1 MPEKFHDSVERR
13 ASDSTAES
21 EACVIKEEREGGVAA
36 WLTVLGSALVY
47 YASMGVLNSFGFF
60 NNYYSHDFLQN
71 TPTSTIAFIG
81 TLQIALMNSLAA
93 VSGALCDH
101 YGVRWLY
108 AGAGSGTAAGL
119 LILSFAQPGCFW
131 QVFLVQGLLVGFAAA
146 FGAQPALTVVGQH
159 FKQQR
164 AVAMGFVAAGSALG
178 GIGFPLMFESL
189 LPLLGFQWMLRVAA
203 LKVAVIYL
211 VAIAISTSKPIG
223 KIQHRDCGSLIDFRG
238 FFDIRYAVLCVGGFF
253 AQLGQWIP
261 SYYIKMY
268 TNAAYPGNSVSEYFL
283 PVLNG
288 CSILGAVLGGFL
300 GDHLGRLNLLWPI
313 VMFTGCIC
321 IFIWLLIDSLAA
333 TVLFVCLYGFGTGIF
348 TALLPSVVGQ
358 ITPDENL
365 GARVG
370 AFYSVVAIASL
381 VGTPIGSALITTDD
395 KREGY
400 WWLIVFSGTAI
411 TIGSLFMLSSRL
423 LHDKNLR
430 KKW

>member
-1 MPEKFHDSVERR
+1 MSEKFHNSIERR
-13 ASDSTAES
+13 ASDSTADS
-21 EACVIKEEREGGVAA
+21 EASLIKEEREGGVAA
-36 WLTVLGSALVY
+36 WLTVVGSILVY
-47 YASMGVLNSFGFF
+47 YCSMGILNSFGFF
-60 NNYYSHDFLQN
+60 NNFYSSDFLEKT
-71 TPTSTIAFIG
+71 TPSTIAFIG

-93 VSGALCDH
+93 VSGALCDL
-101 YGVRWLY
+101 YGIRWLY
-108 AGAGSGTAAGL
+108 IGAGTGTSAGL
-119 LILSFAQPGCFW
+119 VMLSFAQPGRFW

-164 AVAMGFVAAGSALG
+164 AIAMGLVTAGSALG
-178 GIGFPLMFESL
+178 GIGFPLMFERL
-189 LPLLGFQWMLRVAA
+189 LPVLGFSWMLRVAA
-203 LKVAVIYL
+203 LKI
-211 VAIAISTSKPIG
+211 AILYSISLAISTSRPVG
-223 KIQHRDCGSLIDFRG
+223 KDQPRNCGALIDFRG
-238 FFDIRYAVLCVGGFF
+238 FLDLRYAVLCIGGFF

-268 TNAAYPGNSVSEYFL
+268 TNAAYNKPSISEYFL
-283 PVLNG
+283 PMMNG
-288 CSILGAVLGGFL
+288 CSILGAVLGGLL
-300 GDHLGRLNLLWPI
+300 GDRMGRLNLLWPM

-321 IFIWLLIDSLAA
+321 IFVWLLIDSLAV
-333 TVLFVCLYGFGTGIF
+333 TVLFACLYGFGTGNF

-381 VGTPIGSALITTDD
+381 VGTPIGSALIDNDET
-395 KREGY
+395 RQGY

-411 TIGSLFMLSSRL
+411 TIGSLFMLGSRL
-423 LHDKNLR
+423 LHDKSLR